1 MSGSLEE
8 FGVATNDRQDVEDIG
23 KVKNTYY
30 YRIRKVGN
38 YYSAARVGDD
48 CSVNVGLTMLEPV
61 IATDTSQT
69 TDFLYRID
77 GKKYLGNRWGD
88 IGG

>member
-38 YYSAARVGDD
+38 YYLAARVGDD

>member
-1 MSGSLEE
+1 MLQQMI
-8 FGVATNDRQDVEDIG
+8 AKMLKIL
-23 KVKNTYY
+23 
-30 YRIRKVGN
+30 
-38 YYSAARVGDD
+38 AARVGDD

>member
-38 YYSAARVGDD
+38 YYLAARVGDD
-48 CSVNVGLTMLEPV
+48 CSVNVGLTMQSISALLLMAKQFLECL
-61 IATDTSQT
+61 IRKWKT
-69 TDFLYRID
+69 
-77 GKKYLGNRWGD
+77 
-88 IGG
+88 